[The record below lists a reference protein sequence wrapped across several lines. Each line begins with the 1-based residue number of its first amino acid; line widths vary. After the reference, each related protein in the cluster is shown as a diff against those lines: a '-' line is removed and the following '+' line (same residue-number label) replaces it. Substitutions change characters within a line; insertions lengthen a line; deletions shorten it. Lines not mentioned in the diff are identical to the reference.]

1 MLVEATV
8 TLPKSRFVGLVG
20 GFVVTTTGLVPIPD
34 RLTVFG
40 DSHVGDPNVLL
51 AMESVP
57 LRGPPTVGVI
67 TTAIEH
73 VAPAARGVAVVHIVP
88 VGGWTANSGDAV
100 IDVKLT
106 ATLWLF
112 LTVTVWGLLVAPTS
126 ALARLALAVT
136 VNGLVPVPR
145 RLTVLGKP

>member
-1 MLVEATV
+1 VEATV
-8 TLPKSRFVGLVG
+8 WLPKLSVGGFVG
-20 GFVVTTTGLVPIPD
+20 GFVVTTTGFVPVPD

-40 DSHVGDPNVLL
+40 DSDVGDPNVLL
-51 AMESVP
+51 PMESVP
-57 LRGPPTVGVI
+57 LRSPPTVGII

-73 VAPAARGVAVVHIVP
+73 VAPAPRGVAVEHIVP
-88 VGGWTANSGDAV
+88 VGGCTANSGDAV

-126 ALARLALAVT
+126 ALPRLALAVT

>member
-1 MLVEATV
+1 MAVDATA

-20 GFVVTTTGLVPIPD
+20 GFVVTTTGFVPVPD

-40 DSHVGDPNVLL
+40 DSDVGDPNVLL

-57 LRGPPTVGVI
+57 ARGPPTVGVI

-88 VGGWTANSGDAV
+88 VGGSTANSDDVV
-100 IDVKLT
+100 IDVKVRV
-106 ATLWLF
+106 TLWLF
-112 LTVTVWGLLVAPTS
+112 FTVTVWLPLVAPTS
-126 ALARLALAVT
+126 ALTKPMLVGVT
-136 VNGLVPVPR
+136 VTGVVPVPVR
-145 RLTVLGKP
+145 PMT